1 MSDHVQ
7 QMLSIQ
13 YNHFVC
19 LDTQIIRDHQEM
31 FMDHHEIIWDRQASS
46 GGHQG
51 HQGSS
56 DVIGDSS

>member
-19 LDTQIIRDHQEM
+19 LDTQIIRDHLGII
-31 FMDHHEIIWDRQASS
+31 MDHHEIIRDHQASS
-46 GGHQG
+46 RDHQG

-56 DVIGDSS
+56 DVIRDSS